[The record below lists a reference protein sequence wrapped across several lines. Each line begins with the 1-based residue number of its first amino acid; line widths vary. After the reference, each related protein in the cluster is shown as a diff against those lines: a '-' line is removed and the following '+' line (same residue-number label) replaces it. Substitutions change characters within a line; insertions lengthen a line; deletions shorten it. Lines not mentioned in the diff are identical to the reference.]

1 MVFQD
6 KFLGIAITQVTRRRI
21 ENFKANRR
29 GFFSLWLFLI
39 LFIASLGAELIANDK
54 PLVVHFDN
62 GFYFPAFKSYPETVF
77 GGEFK
82 TEADYRDPFLD
93 DLINDNGWM
102 IWPPIHFS
110 YDTINY
116 DLPVPSP
123 APPSSENWLGTDDQG
138 RDVAARLIYGFRIS
152 ILFGLT
158 LTIFSS
164 IVGIAAGAIQ
174 GYFGGLTDLL
184 FQRFIE
190 IWSGLP
196 VLFLLIILASITE
209 PNFWWLLGLM
219 LLFNWM
225 TLEGVVRAEFLRAR
239 NFEYVRAARALG
251 VSDTMIMFRHIL
263 PNAMSPII
271 VATTLSI
278 GNIILFESVLS
289 FLGLGI
295 QPPVASWGNM
305 LTNAQE
311 LIWSAPGLAVWP
323 GLLIFAT
330 VIAFNFL
337 GDGLQDA
344 LDPRA
349 VD

>member
-116 DLPVPSP
+116 ELPVPAP
-123 APPSSENWLGTDDQG
+123 APPSTENWLGTDDQG

-152 ILFGLT
+152 VLFGLI
-158 LTIFSS
+158 LTAFSS
-164 IVGIAAGAIQ
+164 VIGVAAGAVQ
-174 GYFGGLTDLL
+174 GFFGG
-184 FQRFIE
+184 
-190 IWSGLP
+190 
-196 VLFLLIILASITE
+196 
-209 PNFWWLLGLM
+209 
-219 LLFNWM
+219 
-225 TLEGVVRAEFLRAR
+225 
-239 NFEYVRAARALG
+239 
-251 VSDTMIMFRHIL
+251 
-263 PNAMSPII
+263 
-271 VATTLSI
+271 
-278 GNIILFESVLS
+278 
-289 FLGLGI
+289 
-295 QPPVASWGNM
+295 
-305 LTNAQE
+305 
-311 LIWSAPGLAVWP
+311 
-323 GLLIFAT
+323 
-330 VIAFNFL
+330 
-337 GDGLQDA
+337 
-344 LDPRA
+344 A

>member
-251 VSDTMIMFRHIL
+251 VSTPTIMFRHLL
-263 PNAMSPII
+263 PNAMVSTLTFLPFILSSSI
-271 VATTLSI
+271 TTLTS
-278 GNIILFESVLS
+278 LD
-289 FLGLGI
+289 FLGFGLPPGSASLGEMLAQGKTNLHAPWLGI
-295 QPPVASWGNM
+295 TAFA
-305 LTNAQE
+305 T
-311 LIWSAPGLAVWP
+311 LAVMLS
-323 GLLIFAT
+323 LLVFIGEA
-330 VIAFNFL
+330 VRDAF
-337 GDGLQDA
+337 
-344 LDPRA
+344 DPRKLMR
-349 VD
+349 